1 MCDHS
6 QSDLAIICFSRADMC
21 IGLFILAK
29 DVWSLITIFMVQHLR
44 QAEIEFPTGSLYTIQ
59 TLDTERPLGIKS
71 PQDQSHLTYI
81 PSWPTYLTYLLDT
94 STWPICLVFTKPDI
108 WGWSF
113 LAALASCGNFWH
125 IVAPC
130 GNLCHLLAP
139 FGNLLATF
147 WQLLATFGNFCNFWH
162 LPICPTYLTYLT
174 DLPIWPSYP
183 TWQKKT
189 FSLIQTITR
198 AVSQFLWCFLNL
210 L

>member
-130 GNLCHLLAP
+130 GN
-139 FGNLLATF
+139 F
-147 WQLLATFGNFCNFWH
+147 WQLVATCGTFWH

-174 DLPIWPSYP
+174 DLPIWPSYL
-183 TWQKKT
+183 TKKT
-189 FSLIQTITR
+189 FSLIETITR
-198 AVSQFLWCFLNL
+198 AVSQFLRCFDCLQWW
-210 L
+210 

>member
-44 QAEIEFPTGSLYTIQ
+44 QAEIEFNILPTGSLYTMQ

-130 GNLCHLLAP
+130 GNFWQLVATCGNLWHLLAP
-139 FGNLLATF
+139 TNLSY
-147 WQLLATFGNFCNFWH
+147 
-162 LPICPTYLTYLT
+162 LPDLPYWPTYLTF
-174 DLPIWPSYP
+174 LPD
-183 TWQKKT
+183 KKDI
-189 FSLIQTITR
+189 F
-198 AVSQFLWCFLNL
+198 FNWDNN
-210 L
+210 